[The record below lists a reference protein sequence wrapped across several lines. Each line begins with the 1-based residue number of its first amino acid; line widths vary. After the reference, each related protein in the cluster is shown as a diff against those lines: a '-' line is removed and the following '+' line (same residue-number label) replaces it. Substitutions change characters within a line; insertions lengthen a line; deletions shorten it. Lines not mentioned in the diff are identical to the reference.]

1 MSDQNEKE
9 LTKEFK
15 SVTFDDDLSSCSS
28 DDDDDI
34 KVNEGELVN
43 TLCKIVDEH
52 KKLQLIMDELVK
64 KSDELKLLEKLRPL
78 LMIPNMICH
87 IDFYPFLKQ
96 FKNKIHYCAYEYS
109 DNSYKKSEAVLIHI
123 DKLLSTSLF
132 ETIMNNIKNKIFM
145 LDDSIV
151 IKYLNYDI
159 FDNLDD
165 CICKYNNLTKI
176 DGNRNNSKN
185 VLYTVITNTNIENS
199 YAIIYFH
206 GQMIYL

>member
-1 MSDQNEKE
+1 MSDQSEKE

-28 DDDDDI
+28 DDDDI

-64 KSDELKLLEKLRPL
+64 KSDELKLLEKLKPL
-78 LMIPNMICH
+78 LMIPNMVCH
-87 IDFYPFLKQ
+87 IDFKPFLTQ

-109 DNSYKKSEAVLIHI
+109 DNKKSEAVLTHI
-123 DKLLSTSLF
+123 DNLLSTSLF

-145 LDDSIV
+145 LDDSII

-165 CICKYNNLTKI
+165 CICKYNNLTKF
-176 DGNRNNSKN
+176 DGNRHTSNT

-206 GQMIYL
+206 GLNFHF

>member
-1 MSDQNEKE
+1 
-9 LTKEFK
+9 
-15 SVTFDDDLSSCSS
+15 
-28 DDDDDI
+28 
-34 KVNEGELVN
+34 
-43 TLCKIVDEH
+43 
-52 KKLQLIMDELVK
+52 
-64 KSDELKLLEKLRPL
+64 
-78 LMIPNMICH
+78 
-87 IDFYPFLKQ
+87 
-96 FKNKIHYCAYEYS
+96 
-109 DNSYKKSEAVLIHI
+109 
-123 DKLLSTSLF
+123 
-132 ETIMNNIKNKIFM
+132 MNNIKNKIFM